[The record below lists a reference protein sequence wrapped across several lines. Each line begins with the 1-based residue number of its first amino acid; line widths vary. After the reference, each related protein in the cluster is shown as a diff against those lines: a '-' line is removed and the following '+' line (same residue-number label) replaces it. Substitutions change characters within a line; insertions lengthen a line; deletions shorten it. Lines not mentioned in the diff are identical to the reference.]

1 MGGASS
7 LRQTCFMSDADR
19 LLAVNT
25 ERRDAWWRATK
36 AALRSDDRVAAA
48 AVMLYGSFGRGD
60 ADQWSDID
68 IIVLIPD
75 DRLAEVV
82 ADRSRFGDR
91 FGTAVYVLDST
102 WNAPLTG
109 AQVNVLYQL
118 DTGLPLY
125 VDWNLWP
132 LSMAKQPFDTKVVFE
147 RSPGLITPVASNF
160 ERWATYER
168 QPRPSWPLVDEDF
181 RRHAYFGMVPIA
193 VKFCVRG
200 QRQRL
205 ERLLH
210 GIGATEIPNDA
221 LGQMAVIR
229 ERLGELSIGQP
240 QSAVDAVNA
249 LCNLAESVLR
259 T

>member
-1 MGGASS
+1 MRWAAR
-7 LRQTCFMSDADR
+7 LRWGRLGFMSDADR

-25 ERRDAWWRATK
+25 ECRDAWWRATG
-36 AALRSDDRVAAA
+36 AALSSDDRVTAA
-48 AVMLYGSFGRGD
+48 LLCGSFGRGD
-60 ADQWSDID
+60 ADEWSDID
-68 IIVLIPD
+68 IIVFISD
-75 DRLAEVV
+75 DRLAGVV
-82 ADRSRFGDR
+82 ADRSRFGEP

-102 WNAPLTG
+102 WNAPVTG
-109 AQVNVLYQL
+109 AQVNVLYRL

-132 LSMAKQPFDTKVVFE
+132 LSMATQPLDTKVVFE
-147 RSPGLITPVASNF
+147 RSPGLIAPVATTF

-168 QPRPSWPLVDEDF
+168 QPRPSWPVVDEDF

-193 VKFCVRG
+193 VKFCVRR

-210 GIGATEIPNDA
+210 GIGATDIPNDA
-221 LGQMAVIR
+221 RGEMAVIR
-229 ERLGELSIGQP
+229 ERLGALSIGQP
-240 QSAVDAVNA
+240 QSAVDAVDA
-249 LCNLAESVLR
+249 LCTLAESVLR